1 MENRETII
9 IPEKKKK
16 IENIKKKYNNLQM
29 QDKTAEKII
38 RLETVNNVLTIASGL
53 AGVITVIDLFIPD
66 PVLGLDEAALVGITT
81 LLSTSTRFIN
91 NKIND
96 LAEKEST
103 QVSIEEVSNLTNI
116 IKGVVQN
123 AKNKIG
129 SNLKL

>member
-91 NKIND
+91 NKIKD
-96 LAEKEST
+96 LAEKESA

-116 IKGVVQN
+116 IKGVVQD
-123 AKNKIG
+123 AKNKSG

>member
-96 LAEKEST
+96 LAEKESA